1 MILPQTSKQSNDIL
15 LNLDRSLLF
24 LRWVAV
30 GVAIPFSYL
39 GEFEGGMWLPF
50 PVAFGL
56 IAGLNLL
63 LTDFVIQRRVSA
75 IEHSHVIIIADAV
88 QAGLA
93 TLLAGGYH
101 SMFIGLFVL
110 LVVEL
115 ALALPMRLAA
125 VWILSA
131 GGLHVVAAM
140 LNQSGEWTTLG
151 AYMTAGKLFILLIIG
166 ALALAFSEQIR
177 REERSRQATEEH
189 ATKLAALN
197 EQLQQ
202 FEQTRQSFLS
212 AIAHELRTPLTVLK
226 TLFPTTNDW
235 DRMPVERRQEIQ
247 TMVEQNLN
255 RLESL
260 VSDYL
265 EATRLEAGAVTLHR
279 QPLSL
284 ARRVLQVVN
293 ILNPLFQS
301 KQQQVKIDISP
312 SLPRIEADQRRLDQ
326 ILSCLLHNA
335 YKFTPVGGM
344 VHVFAQ
350 VTGDAVQVCVE
361 DNGPGIP
368 PVAQDHIFDKFY
380 SASAESGLAGVG
392 LGLFICRQLVLLH
405 SGEIWYQERSGGG
418 SVFCFTL
425 PLFKEEEDGDSN

>member
-1 MILPQTSKQSNDIL
+1 MIQLQASKQTYNIL
-15 LNLDRSLLF
+15 LNLDRYLLI
-24 LRWVAV
+24 LRWVVV
-30 GVAIPFSYL
+30 GVAIPFSL
-39 GEFEGGMWLPF
+39 FDGFDGGMWIPF
-50 PVAFGL
+50 PVVFGL

-63 LTDFVIQRRVSA
+63 LSAFVIRQHASA
-75 IEHSHVIIIADAV
+75 VEYPHLIIIADAT

-131 GGLHVVAAM
+131 GALHVATAM
-140 LNQSGEWTTLG
+140 LNQSGDWTTLG
-151 AYMTAGKLFILLIIG
+151 AYMTGAKLFILLLIG

-177 REERSRQATEEH
+177 REERSRRDTEEY

-212 AIAHELRTPLTVLK
+212 SIAHELRTPLTILK
-226 TLFPTTNDW
+226 TLLPTINDL
-235 DRMPVERRQEIQ
+235 DRVPIEKRHEIQ
-247 TMVEQNLN
+247 LMVEQNLN

-260 VSDYL
+260 VDDYL
-265 EATRLEAGAVTLHR
+265 EATRLEAGAVTLRR

-284 ARRVLQVVN
+284 AQRVSRVVN
-293 ILNPLFQS
+293 TLTPLFQS
-301 KQQQVKIDISP
+301 KQQQVKLDIPP
-312 SLPRIEADQRRLDQ
+312 SLPRIEADQRRFDQ

-344 VHVFAQ
+344 IHIFAE
-350 VTGDAVQVCVE
+350 VVRETVQICIE

-368 PVAQDHIFDKFY
+368 LAAQEHIFEKFY
-380 SASAESGLAGVG
+380 SASTESALAGVG
-392 LGLFICRQLVLLH
+392 LGLFICQQLVLLH
-405 SGEIWYQERSGGG
+405 GGRIWYEDRPGGG
-418 SVFCFTL
+418 SRFYFTI
-425 PLFKEEEDGDSN
+425 PLFKEVEDGKGN